1 MPVPI
6 VFFDISGPNVEE
18 LQRFYAQVF
27 EWPCESGGT
36 FVPGNAANL
45 DGFLR
50 EDPADKVI
58 YLGVPDVTTTLAAV
72 ERAGGTI
79 EVPRFETPGVA
90 VIGLFLDPAGNR
102 MGLVEMNGDT
112 PVIP

>member
-18 LQRFYAQVF
+18 LRRFYAQVF
-27 EWPCESGGT
+27 DWPAESGAT
-36 FVPGNAANL
+36 FTPGNAANL
-45 DGFLR
+45 DGFIR

-58 YLGVPDVTTTLAAV
+58 YLGVPDVTATLAAV
-72 ERAGGTI
+72 EQAGGKI
-79 EVPRFETPGVA
+79 DVPRFETPGV
-90 VIGLFLDPAGNR
+90 VVLGLFFDPAGNR
-102 MGLVEMNGDT
+102 MGLVEMNGDV